1 MSIRRLRTL
10 IAVDDHKTFSAA
22 AEAVFVTHA
31 AVSQQMRSLEEEWG
45 IALFDRSR
53 RSPELTPTG
62 RALVA
67 RARDVVRAYD
77 AILPSVLGDEGFRGE
92 ISLGAVPMT
101 LTGLTPLSV
110 RLLKDS
116 YPDLHVRIVPGMTT
130 GLIADVERGALDT
143 AILSRQGPLPP
154 EIDHVDIAREPMELL
169 VPQEIEGDDV
179 RDLLTQNPFIRFNRD
194 AVVGGLID
202 GWLRENAIPVSVT
215 MELQGLEAISSM
227 VLAGLGVSIVPA
239 RCVRGV
245 SPLPLRR
252 LSLPEDAPVRQLTL
266 AYRRDN
272 PRIRIIQEIHKAL
285 LGAVEIGIFTPSAGG
300 HAG

>member
-22 AEAVFVTHA
+22 ADAVYITHA
-31 AVSQQMRSLEEEWG
+31 AVSQQMRLLEEEWQ
-45 IALFDRSR
+45 ITLFDRSR
-53 RSPELTPTG
+53 RTPQLTPAG

-67 RARDVVRAYD
+67 RAREIVRAYD
-77 AILPSVLGDEGFRGE
+77 TIIASVLGDEGFKGE
-92 ISLGAVPMT
+92 VSLGAVPMT

-130 GLIADVERGALDT
+130 QLIAEVERGAID
-143 AILSRQGPLPP
+143 AAVLSRQGPLPP
-154 EIDHVDIAREPMELL
+154 DMNHADVAQEPMQLL
-169 VPQEIEGDDV
+169 ASEDAVGEDV
-179 RDLLTQNPFIRFNRD
+179 IDLLTRYPFIRFSRD

-202 GWLRENAIPVSVT
+202 NWLRENNISVKVT

-239 RCVRGV
+239 RCVRGFN
-245 SPLPLRR
+245 PLPLRR
-252 LSLPEDAPVRQLTL
+252 LPLPEGAPVRQLTL
-266 AYRRDN
+266 AFRRDN
-272 PRIRIIQEIHKAL
+272 PRVPVIQEIHKAL
-285 LGAVEIGIFTPSAGG
+285 LGAVRIGVFTPAERGSA
-300 HAG
+300 A

>member
-10 IAVDDHKTFSAA
+10 IAVDEHKTFSAA
-22 AEAVFVTHA
+22 ADAVFVTHA

-45 IALFDRSR
+45 VALFDRSR
-53 RSPELTPTG
+53 RTPELTPVG

-67 RARDVVRAYD
+67 RAREILRAYD
-77 AILPSVLGDEGFRGE
+77 GLLPSVMGDEGFQGE

-110 RLLKDS
+110 RLLKQRF
-116 YPDLHVRIVPGMTT
+116 PDLHVRIVPGMTT
-130 GLIADVERGALDT
+130 QLIAEVERGALDCGV
-143 AILSRQGPLPP
+143 LSRQGPLPP
-154 EIDHVDIAREPMELL
+154 GIDHADIAREPMELL
-169 VPQEIEGDDV
+169 APENTTGDDV
-179 RDLLTQNPFIRFNRD
+179 RALLAAHPFIRFSRD

-202 GWLRENAIPVSVT
+202 GWLRDNRIAVDVT

-239 RCVRGV
+239 RCVRGA

-252 LSLPEDAPVRQLTL
+252 LPLPTGAPVRQLTL
-266 AYRRDN
+266 AHRRDN
-272 PRIRIIQEIHKAL
+272 PRLRVIEAIHAAL
-285 LGAVEIGIFTPSAGG
+285 LGAVGIGTFRPGAG
-300 HAG
+300 AAP

>member
-10 IAVDDHKTFSAA
+10 VAVQDHRTFSAA
-22 AEAVFVTHA
+22 ADAVFITHA

-45 IALFDRSR
+45 VALFDRAR
-53 RSPELTPTG
+53 RTPELTPVG

-67 RARDVVRAYD
+67 RAREILRAYD
-77 AILPSVLGDEGFRGE
+77 ELVPSVTGDEGFAGE

-110 RLLKDS
+110 RLLKAR

-130 GLIADVERGALDT
+130 QLIAEVERGALDC
-143 AILSRQGPLPP
+143 AVLSRQGPLPP
-154 EIDHVDIAREPMELL
+154 GIDHADIAREPMELL
-169 VPQEIEGDDV
+169 APEDVHGDDV
-179 RDLLTQNPFIRFNRD
+179 RGLLAAHPFIRFSRD

-202 GWLRENAIPVSVT
+202 GWLRDNRIVVDVT

-239 RCVRGV
+239 RCVRGP
-245 SPLPLRR
+245 SRLPLRR
-252 LSLPEDAPVRQLTL
+252 LPLPEGAPVRQLTL
-266 AYRRDN
+266 AHRRDN
-272 PRIRIIQEIHKAL
+272 PRLRVIEAIHAAL
-285 LGAVEIGIFTPSAGG
+285 LGAVGIGTFHPGA
-300 HAG
+300 APVP

>member
-10 IAVDDHKTFSAA
+10 VAVHDHRTFSAA
-22 AEAVFVTHA
+22 ADAVFVTHA

-45 IALFDRSR
+45 VTLFDRAR
-53 RSPELTPTG
+53 RTPELTPVG

-67 RARDVVRAYD
+67 RAREILRAYD
-77 AILPSVLGDEGFRGE
+77 GLVPSVLGDEGFAGE

-110 RLLKDS
+110 RIVKAR

-130 GLIADVERGALDT
+130 QLIAEVERGALDC
-143 AILSRQGPLPP
+143 AVLSRQGPLPP
-154 EIDHVDIAREPMELL
+154 GIDHADIAREPMELL
-169 VPQEIEGDDV
+169 APEDVHGDDV
-179 RDLLTQNPFIRFNRD
+179 RGLLAAHPFIRFSRD

-202 GWLRENAIPVSVT
+202 GWLRDNRIVVDVT

-239 RCVRGV
+239 RCVRGP
-245 SPLPLRR
+245 SRLPLRR
-252 LSLPEDAPVRQLTL
+252 LPLPEGAPVRQLTL
-266 AYRRDN
+266 AHRRDN
-272 PRIRIIQEIHKAL
+272 PRLRVIEAIHAAL
-285 LGAVEIGIFTPSAGG
+285 LGAVGIGTFHPGA
-300 HAG
+300 APVP

>member
-10 IAVDDHKTFSAA
+10 VAVHDHRTFSAA
-22 AEAVFVTHA
+22 ADAVFITHA
-31 AVSQQMRSLEEEWG
+31 AVSQQMRSLEDEWG
-45 IALFDRSR
+45 VALFDRSR
-53 RSPELTPTG
+53 RTPELTPVG

-67 RARDVVRAYD
+67 RAREILRAYD
-77 AILPSVLGDEGFRGE
+77 GLLPSVMGDEGFAGE

-110 RLLKDS
+110 RLLKQS

-130 GLIADVERGALDT
+130 QLIAEVERGALDCG
-143 AILSRQGPLPP
+143 ILSRQGPLPP
-154 EIDHVDIAREPMELL
+154 GIDHADIAREPMELL
-169 VPQEIEGDDV
+169 APEDTDGDDV
-179 RDLLTQNPFIRFNRD
+179 RALLAAHPFIRFSRD

-202 GWLRENAIPVSVT
+202 GWLRDNRIAVDVT

-239 RCVRGV
+239 RCVRGA

-252 LSLPEDAPVRQLTL
+252 LPLPAGAPVRQLTL
-266 AYRRDN
+266 AHRRDN
-272 PRIRIIQEIHKAL
+272 PRLRVIEAIHTAL
-285 LGAVEIGIFTPSAGG
+285 LGAVGIGTFRPGAGP
-300 HAG
+300 AP

>member
-10 IAVDDHKTFSAA
+10 VAVHDHRTFSAA
-22 AEAVFVTHA
+22 ADAVFVTHA

-45 IALFDRSR
+45 VTLFDRAR
-53 RSPELTPTG
+53 RTPELTPVG

-67 RARDVVRAYD
+67 RAREILRAYD
-77 AILPSVLGDEGFRGE
+77 GLVPSVMGDAGFAGE

-110 RLLKDS
+110 RLLKQS
-116 YPDLHVRIVPGMTT
+116 FPDLHVRIVPGMTT
-130 GLIADVERGALDT
+130 QLIAEVERGALDC
-143 AILSRQGPLPP
+143 AVLSRQGPLPP
-154 EIDHVDIAREPMELL
+154 EIDHADIAREPMELL
-169 VPQEIEGDDV
+169 APEDMPGDDV
-179 RDLLTQNPFIRFNRD
+179 RALLAAHPFIRFSRD

-202 GWLRENAIPVSVT
+202 GWLREQAIPVNVT

-239 RCVRGV
+239 RCVRGA

-252 LSLPEDAPVRQLTL
+252 LPLPEGAPVRQLTL
-266 AYRRDN
+266 AHRRDN
-272 PRIRIIQEIHKAL
+272 PRLRVIEAIHTAL
-285 LGAVEIGIFTPSAGG
+285 LGAVGIDTFRPGADP
-300 HAG
+300 AP

>member
-10 IAVDDHKTFSAA
+10 VAVQDHQTFSAA
-22 AEAVFVTHA
+22 ADAVFITHA

-45 IALFDRSR
+45 VALFDRAR
-53 RSPELTPTG
+53 RTPELTPVG

-67 RARDVVRAYD
+67 RAREILRAYD
-77 AILPSVLGDEGFRGE
+77 ELVPSVTGDEGFAGE

-110 RLLKDS
+110 RIVKAR

-130 GLIADVERGALDT
+130 QLIAEVERGALDC
-143 AILSRQGPLPP
+143 AVLSRQGPLPP
-154 EIDHVDIAREPMELL
+154 GIDHADIAREPMELL
-169 VPQEIEGDDV
+169 APEDVHGDDV
-179 RDLLTQNPFIRFNRD
+179 RALLAAYPFIRFSRD

-202 GWLRENAIPVSVT
+202 GWLRDNRIAVDVT

-239 RCVRGV
+239 RCVRG
-245 SPLPLRR
+245 PTRLPLRR
-252 LSLPEDAPVRQLTL
+252 LPLPEGAPVRQLTL
-266 AYRRDN
+266 AHRRDN
-272 PRIRIIQEIHKAL
+272 PRQRVIEAIHAAL
-285 LGAVEIGIFTPSAGG
+285 LGAVGIGTFHPGPDPAS
-300 HAG
+300 

>member
-10 IAVDDHKTFSAA
+10 VAVHDHRTFSAA
-22 AEAVFVTHA
+22 ADAVFVTHA

-45 IALFDRSR
+45 VTLFDRAR
-53 RSPELTPTG
+53 RTPELTPVG

-67 RARDVVRAYD
+67 RAREILRAYD
-77 AILPSVLGDEGFRGE
+77 GLVPSVLGDEGFAGE

-110 RLLKDS
+110 RLLKQS
-116 YPDLHVRIVPGMTT
+116 FPDLHVRIVPGMTT
-130 GLIADVERGALDT
+130 QLIAEVERGALDC
-143 AILSRQGPLPP
+143 AVLSRQGPLPP
-154 EIDHVDIAREPMELL
+154 EIDHADIAREPMELL
-169 VPQEIEGDDV
+169 APEDMPGDDV
-179 RDLLTQNPFIRFNRD
+179 RALLAAHPFIRFSRD

-202 GWLRENAIPVSVT
+202 GWLREQAIAVNVT

-239 RCVRGV
+239 RCVRGA

-252 LSLPEDAPVRQLTL
+252 LPLPGGAPVRQLTL
-266 AYRRDN
+266 AHRHDN
-272 PRIRIIQEIHKAL
+272 PRLRVIEAVHAAL
-285 LGAVEIGIFTPSAGG
+285 LGAVDIGTFHPGA
-300 HAG
+300 APAP

>member
-10 IAVDDHKTFSAA
+10 VAVQDHRTFSAA
-22 AEAVFVTHA
+22 ADAVFITHA

-45 IALFDRSR
+45 VALFDRAR
-53 RSPELTPTG
+53 RTPELTPVG

-67 RARDVVRAYD
+67 RAREILRAYD
-77 AILPSVLGDEGFRGE
+77 ELVPSVTGDEGFAGE

-110 RLLKDS
+110 RIVKAR

-130 GLIADVERGALDT
+130 QLIAEVERGALDC
-143 AILSRQGPLPP
+143 AVLSRQGPLPP
-154 EIDHVDIAREPMELL
+154 GIDHADIAREPMELL
-169 VPQEIEGDDV
+169 APEDVHGDDV
-179 RDLLTQNPFIRFNRD
+179 RGLLAAHPFIRFSRD

-202 GWLRENAIPVSVT
+202 GWLRDNRIVVDVT

-239 RCVRGV
+239 RCVRGP
-245 SPLPLRR
+245 SRLPLRR
-252 LSLPEDAPVRQLTL
+252 LPLPEGAPVRQLTL
-266 AYRRDN
+266 AHRRDN
-272 PRIRIIQEIHKAL
+272 PRLRVIEAIHAAL
-285 LGAVEIGIFTPSAGG
+285 LGAVGIGTFHPGA
-300 HAG
+300 APVP

>member
-10 IAVDDHKTFSAA
+10 VAVHDHRTFSAA
-22 AEAVFVTHA
+22 ADAVFITHA

-45 IALFDRSR
+45 VALFDRTR
-53 RSPELTPTG
+53 RTPELTPVG

-67 RARDVVRAYD
+67 RAREILRAYD
-77 AILPSVLGDEGFRGE
+77 GLLPSVLGDEGFAGE

-110 RLLKDS
+110 RLLKAR

-130 GLIADVERGALDT
+130 QLIAEVERGALDC
-143 AILSRQGPLPP
+143 AVLSRQGPLPP
-154 EIDHVDIAREPMELL
+154 GIDHADIAREPMELL
-169 VPQEIEGDDV
+169 APADVSGDDV
-179 RDLLTQNPFIRFNRD
+179 RALLVAHPFIRFSRD

-202 GWLRENAIPVSVT
+202 GWLRDNRIAVDVT

-239 RCVRGV
+239 RCVRG
-245 SPLPLRR
+245 PTRLPLRR
-252 LSLPEDAPVRQLTL
+252 LPLPEGAPVRQLTL
-266 AYRRDN
+266 AHRRDN
-272 PRIRIIQEIHKAL
+272 PRLRVIEAMHAAL
-285 LGAVEIGIFTPSAGG
+285 LGAVGIGTFSPGAGP
-300 HAG
+300 AP